1 MKISLNWIKEYI
13 SVPETESIDA
23 LQDKMVSTG
32 LDIEGVENESDK
44 LKNFVVGEVLEKIK
58 HPDADKLSLCKVN
71 AGGEENLSI
80 VCGAPNVDAGQ
91 KVCVALIGAI
101 IPNGDFEIKK
111 SKIRGQLSEGMI
123 CSEKELN
130 MSDNH
135 DGIMVLDPKAKIGEK
150 FADYIKVNDIVFDI
164 GITANR
170 GDLFSHF
177 GVAREIGALYNEKIK
192 IPEIKITE
200 SEKPTTDLIKISI
213 EANDVCKRFTGRV
226 ISNVTIKESP
236 EWLKKRLKA
245 IGLNPKNNIVDITNY
260 VMFETGQP
268 LHAFDY
274 DKINGKE
281 IIVKKA
287 KDGDKF
293 TTLDGKERTLNSESL
308 MICDANGYSG
318 IAGVMGG
325 KNSEISGDTKNIF
338 LESAY
343 FDAVSVR
350 KNSKKLGLMTD
361 ASQRFE
367 RGVDINMVK
376 YASER
381 AAQLFMELA
390 GGEVSKGLY
399 DVYPEQF
406 ETVKIPLRVSKTNDV
421 LGTDLKEEEII
432 SLLEKI
438 EFKHTGKESDSLMFE
453 VPEFRR
459 LDVSREIDLIEET
472 ARIFGYDNIE
482 GEMNFNINVSKAA
495 NYGSKIY
502 KLNRQITEYLTG
514 RGFNQILTNPLA
526 EEKLLRK
533 FEEDKESIIPLKN
546 SISVEMDSMR
556 TGLIY
561 GMLKIIG
568 FNFNNSGKDSSLK
581 FFESGRIF
589 RNSDKKFKEEDRLI
603 IAMSGKKDSESIYD
617 GEKNFD
623 FFDIK
628 GEAEMFLYKLHLEN
642 FTLFYY
648 NDNVSDGIKADIR
661 INDEIIGG
669 IYKVNNKLKSEF
681 EISQDVFAAE
691 FYLNKI
697 VSKIDKVKKF
707 SDIPKF
713 PSVKRDLALIAESG
727 VKYDEIRNYIIKSS
741 GKFLKK
747 LSLFDIYED
756 EKIGHNKKSIA
767 FTLEFSSN
775 EKTLTDEETG
785 NIIKKILN
793 NLEKNLGVTL
803 RA

>member
-1 MKISLNWIKEYI
+1 MKISLNWVKEYI
-13 SVPETESIDA
+13 SIPETESIDA
-23 LQDKMVSTG
+23 LQDKMISTG

-44 LKNFVVGEVLEKIK
+44 LKNFVIGEVIEKIK

-71 AGGEENLSI
+71 TGGEENLSI

-135 DGIMVLDPKAKIGEK
+135 DGIMVLDTKAKIGQK
-150 FADYIKVNDIVFDI
+150 FADYIKANDVLFDI

-192 IPEIKITE
+192 IPDIKITG
-200 SEKPTTDLIKISI
+200 SERDTKEFIKISI
-213 EANDVCKRFTGRV
+213 EANDVCKRFTGRI
-226 ISNVTIKESP
+226 ISNVKIKESP
-236 EWLKKRLKA
+236 EWLKKRLKS
-245 IGLNPKNNIVDITNY
+245 IGLNPKNNVVDITNY

-281 IIVKKA
+281 IIIKKA

-293 TTLDGKERTLNSESL
+293 TTLDGKERVLNAESL
-308 MICDANGYSG
+308 MICDANGYTG

-325 KNSEISGDTKNIF
+325 KNSEISDDTKNIF

-390 GGEVSKGLY
+390 GGEVSKSLY
-399 DVYPEQF
+399 DVYPEKFQP
-406 ETVKIPLRVSKTNDV
+406 VKVPVRIKKTNDI
-421 LGTDLKEEEII
+421 LGTGLNEEEITA
-432 SLLEKI
+432 LLEKI
-438 EFKHTGKESDSLMFE
+438 EFKYTGKEEDKLIFE

-459 LDVSREIDLIEET
+459 LDVCREIDLIEEI
-472 ARIFGYDNIE
+472 ARIYGYDNIE
-482 GEMNFNINVSKAA
+482 GEMNFNINVSNAV
-495 NYGSKIY
+495 NYGSRIF
-502 KLNRQITEYLTG
+502 KLNREITDYFTG

-526 EEKLLRK
+526 EEKVIKK
-533 FEEDKESIIPLKN
+533 FTEDPGIIISLKN

-556 TGLIY
+556 TGMIY

-568 FNFNNSGKDSSLK
+568 FNFNNSGKDISLK

-589 RNSDKKFKEEDRLI
+589 KNTGKKFTEEDRLI
-603 IAMSGKKDSESIYD
+603 ITMSGKKDSETIYN

-628 GEAEMFLYKLHLEN
+628 GEAEMFLYKLQLEN
-642 FTLFYY
+642 FSLFYY
-648 NDNVSDGIKADIR
+648 TDNVSGGIKADIR

-669 IYKVNNKLKSEF
+669 IYKIDSRLKSEF
-681 EISQDVFAAE
+681 EIEQDVYAAE
-691 FYLNKI
+691 FYLNKLI
-697 VSKIDKVKKF
+697 TKTGKDRKF
-707 SDIPKF
+707 KDISRF
-713 PSVKRDLALIAESG
+713 PSVKRDLALIADTG
-727 VKYDEIRNYIIKSS
+727 VKYDEIRNFIVQSS

-756 EKIGHNKKSIA
+756 EKIGENKKSIA
-767 FTLEFSSN
+767 FTLEFSSD

>member
-1 MKISLNWIKEYI
+1 MKISLNWVKEYI
-13 SVPETESIDA
+13 SIPETESIDA
-23 LQDKMVSTG
+23 LQDKMISTG

-44 LKNFVVGEVLEKIK
+44 LKNFVIGEVIEKIK

-71 AGGEENLSI
+71 TGGEENLSI

-135 DGIMVLDPKAKIGEK
+135 DGIMVLDTKAKIGQK
-150 FADYIKVNDIVFDI
+150 FADYIKANDVLFDI

-192 IPEIKITE
+192 IPDIKITG
-200 SEKPTTDLIKISI
+200 SERDTKEFIKISI
-213 EANDVCKRFTGRV
+213 EANDVCKRFTGRI
-226 ISNVTIKESP
+226 ISNVKIKESP
-236 EWLKKRLKA
+236 EWLKKRLKS
-245 IGLNPKNNIVDITNY
+245 IGLNPKNNVVDITNY

-281 IIVKKA
+281 IIIKKA

-293 TTLDGKERTLNSESL
+293 TTLDGKERVLNAESL
-308 MICDANGYSG
+308 MICDANGYTG

-325 KNSEISGDTKNIF
+325 KNSEISDDTKNIF

-390 GGEVSKGLY
+390 GGEVSKSLY
-399 DVYPEQF
+399 DVYPEKFQP
-406 ETVKIPLRVSKTNDV
+406 VKVPVRIKKTNDI
-421 LGTDLKEEEII
+421 LGTGLNEEEITA
-432 SLLEKI
+432 LLEKI
-438 EFKHTGKESDSLMFE
+438 EFKYTGKEEDKLIFE

-459 LDVSREIDLIEET
+459 LDVCREIDLIEEI
-472 ARIFGYDNIE
+472 ARIYGYDNIE
-482 GEMNFNINVSKAA
+482 GEMNFNINVSNAV
-495 NYGSKIY
+495 NYGSRIF
-502 KLNRQITEYLTG
+502 KLNREITDYFTG

-526 EEKLLRK
+526 EEKVIKK
-533 FEEDKESIIPLKN
+533 FTEDPVIIIPLKN

-556 TGLIY
+556 TGMIY

-568 FNFNNSGKDSSLK
+568 FNFNNSGKDISLK

-589 RNSDKKFKEEDRLI
+589 KNTGKKFTEEDRLI
-603 IAMSGKKDSESIYD
+603 ITMSGKKDSETIYN

-628 GEAEMFLYKLHLEN
+628 GEAEMFLYKLQLEN
-642 FTLFYY
+642 FSLFYY
-648 NDNVSDGIKADIR
+648 TDNVSGGIKADIR

-669 IYKVNNKLKSEF
+669 IYKIDSRLKSEF
-681 EISQDVFAAE
+681 EIEQDVYAAE
-691 FYLNKI
+691 FYLNKLI
-697 VSKIDKVKKF
+697 TKTGKDRKF
-707 SDIPKF
+707 KDISRF
-713 PSVKRDLALIAESG
+713 PSVKRDLALIADTG
-727 VKYDEIRNYIIKSS
+727 VKYDEIRNFIVQSS

-756 EKIGHNKKSIA
+756 EKIGENKKSIA
-767 FTLEFSSN
+767 FTLEFSSD

>member
-1 MKISLNWIKEYI
+1 MKISLNWVKEYI
-13 SVPETESIDA
+13 SIPETESIDA
-23 LQDKMVSTG
+23 LQDKMISTG

-44 LKNFVVGEVLEKIK
+44 LKNFVIGEVIEKIK

-71 AGGEENLSI
+71 TGGEENLSI

-135 DGIMVLDPKAKIGEK
+135 DGIMVLDTKAKIGQK
-150 FADYIKVNDIVFDI
+150 FADYIKANDVLFDI

-192 IPEIKITE
+192 IPDIKITG
-200 SEKPTTDLIKISI
+200 SERDTKEFIKISI
-213 EANDVCKRFTGRV
+213 EANDVCKRFTGRI
-226 ISNVTIKESP
+226 ISNVKIKESP
-236 EWLKKRLKA
+236 EWLKKRLKS
-245 IGLNPKNNIVDITNY
+245 IGLNPKNNVVDITNY

-281 IIVKKA
+281 IIIKKA

-293 TTLDGKERTLNSESL
+293 TTLDGKERVLNAESL
-308 MICDANGYSG
+308 MICDANGYTG

-325 KNSEISGDTKNIF
+325 KNSEISDDTKNIF

-390 GGEVSKGLY
+390 GGEVSKSLY
-399 DVYPEQF
+399 DVYPEKFQP
-406 ETVKIPLRVSKTNDV
+406 VKVPVRIKKTNDI
-421 LGTDLKEEEII
+421 LGTGLNEEEITA
-432 SLLEKI
+432 LLEKI
-438 EFKHTGKESDSLMFE
+438 EFKYTGKEEDKLIFE

-459 LDVSREIDLIEET
+459 LDVCREIDLIEEI
-472 ARIFGYDNIE
+472 ARIYGYDNIE
-482 GEMNFNINVSKAA
+482 GEMNFNINVSNAV
-495 NYGSKIY
+495 NYGSRIF
-502 KLNRQITEYLTG
+502 KLNREITDYFTG

-526 EEKLLRK
+526 EEKVIKK
-533 FEEDKESIIPLKN
+533 FTEDPVIIIPLKN

-556 TGLIY
+556 TGMIY

-568 FNFNNSGKDSSLK
+568 FNFNNSGKDISLK

-589 RNSDKKFKEEDRLI
+589 KNTGKKFTEEDRLI
-603 IAMSGKKDSESIYD
+603 ITMSGKKDSETIYN

-628 GEAEMFLYKLHLEN
+628 GEAEMFLYKLQLEN
-642 FTLFYY
+642 FSLFYY
-648 NDNVSDGIKADIR
+648 TDNVSGGIKADIR
-661 INDEIIGG
+661 INDEIIGE
-669 IYKVNNKLKSEF
+669 IYKIDSRLKSEF
-681 EISQDVFAAE
+681 EIEQDVYAAE
-691 FYLNKI
+691 FYLNKLI
-697 VSKIDKVKKF
+697 TKTGKDRKF
-707 SDIPKF
+707 KDISRF
-713 PSVKRDLALIAESG
+713 PSVKRDLALIADTG
-727 VKYDEIRNYIIKSS
+727 VKYDEIRNFIVQSS

-756 EKIGHNKKSIA
+756 EKIGENKKSIA
-767 FTLEFSSN
+767 FTLEFSSD

>member
-1 MKISLNWIKEYI
+1 MKISLNWVKEYI
-13 SVPETESIDA
+13 SVHETESINA
-23 LQDKMVSTG
+23 LQDKMISTG
-32 LDIEGVENESDK
+32 LDIEGVENEAGK

-71 AGGEENLSI
+71 VGGEENLSI

-150 FADYIKVNDIVFDI
+150 FADYIKANDVVFDI

-200 SEKPTTDLIKISI
+200 SEKPTTELIKISI

-236 EWLKKRLKA
+236 EWLKKRLRSV
-245 IGLNPKNNIVDITNY
+245 GLNPKNNIVDITNY

-293 TTLDGKERTLNSESL
+293 MTLDGKERVLNSESL

-318 IAGVMGG
+318 IAGIMGG
-325 KNSEISGDTKNIF
+325 KNSEISDNTKNIF

-343 FDAVSVR
+343 FDAVSIR

-381 AAQLFMELA
+381 ATQLFMELA
-390 GGEVSKGLY
+390 GGNVSKELY
-399 DVYPEQF
+399 DVYPEKF
-406 ETVKIPLRVSKTNDV
+406 EIVKVPVRVSKTNDV
-421 LGTDLKEEEII
+421 LGTELNEDEITG
-432 SLLEKI
+432 LLEKI
-438 EFKHTGKESDSLMFE
+438 EFKFTDKESDKLIFE

-459 LDVSREIDLIEET
+459 LDVAREIDLIEEI
-472 ARIFGYDNIE
+472 ARIYGYDNIE
-482 GEMNFNINVSKAA
+482 GEMNFNINVTNAA
-495 NYGSKIY
+495 NYGSRIF
-502 KLNRQITEYLTG
+502 KLNREITEYLTG

-526 EEKLLRK
+526 EEKLLKK
-533 FEEDKESIIPLKN
+533 FAEDNDSIIPLKN

-556 TGLIY
+556 TGMIY

-568 FNFNNSGKDSSLK
+568 FNFNNSGKDISLK

-589 RNSDKKFKEEDRLI
+589 KNTEKKFKEEDRLI
-603 IAMSGKKDSESIYD
+603 IAMSGKKDSESIFD

-628 GEAEMFLYKLHLEN
+628 GEAEMFLYKLNLEN
-642 FTLFYY
+642 FSLFYY

-661 INDEIIGG
+661 INDEIIGE
-669 IYKVNNKLKSEF
+669 IYKIDSRLKKEF
-681 EISQDVFAAE
+681 EIAQDVFTAE
-691 FYLNKI
+691 FYLNKLI
-697 VSKIDKVKKF
+697 SKTGKEKKYTEI
-707 SDIPKF
+707 SKF
-713 PSVKRDLALIAESG
+713 PSVKRDLALIADTG
-727 VKYDEIRNYIIKSS
+727 VKYDEIKDYIVKSS
-741 GKFLKK
+741 GKYLKK
-747 LSLFDIYED
+747 LNLFDIYED
-756 EKIGHNKKSIA
+756 EKIGKNKKSIA

-785 NIIKKILN
+785 NIVKKILK

>member
-1 MKISLNWIKEYI
+1 MKISLNWVKEYI
-13 SVPETESIDA
+13 SIPETESIDA
-23 LQDKMVSTG
+23 LQDKMISTG

-44 LKNFVVGEVLEKIK
+44 LKNFVIGEVIEKIK

-71 AGGEENLSI
+71 TGGEENLSI

-135 DGIMVLDPKAKIGEK
+135 DGIMVLDTKAKIGQK
-150 FADYIKVNDIVFDI
+150 FADYIKANDVLFDI

-192 IPEIKITE
+192 IPDIKITG
-200 SEKPTTDLIKISI
+200 SERDTKEFIKISI
-213 EANDVCKRFTGRV
+213 EANDVCKRFTGRI
-226 ISNVTIKESP
+226 ISNVKIKESP
-236 EWLKKRLKA
+236 EWLKKRLKS
-245 IGLNPKNNIVDITNY
+245 IGLNPKNNVVDITNY

-281 IIVKKA
+281 IIIKKA

-293 TTLDGKERTLNSESL
+293 TTLDGKERVLNAESL
-308 MICDANGYSG
+308 MICDANGYTG

-325 KNSEISGDTKNIF
+325 KNSEISDDTKNIF

-390 GGEVSKGLY
+390 GGEVSKSLY
-399 DVYPEQF
+399 DVYPEKFQP
-406 ETVKIPLRVSKTNDV
+406 VKVPVRIKKTNDI
-421 LGTDLKEEEII
+421 LGTGLNEEEITA
-432 SLLEKI
+432 LLEKI
-438 EFKHTGKESDSLMFE
+438 EFKYTGKEEDKLIFE

-459 LDVSREIDLIEET
+459 LDVCREIDLIEEI
-472 ARIFGYDNIE
+472 ARIYGYDNIE
-482 GEMNFNINVSKAA
+482 GEMNFNINVSNAV
-495 NYGSKIY
+495 NYGSRIF
-502 KLNRQITEYLTG
+502 KLNREITDYFTG

-526 EEKLLRK
+526 EEKVIKK
-533 FEEDKESIIPLKN
+533 FTEDPGIIISLKN

-556 TGLIY
+556 TGMIY

-568 FNFNNSGKDSSLK
+568 FNFNNSGKDISLK

-589 RNSDKKFKEEDRLI
+589 KNTGKKFTEEDRLI
-603 IAMSGKKDSESIYD
+603 ITMSGKKDSETIYN

-628 GEAEMFLYKLHLEN
+628 GEAEMFLYKLQLEN
-642 FTLFYY
+642 FSLFYY
-648 NDNVSDGIKADIR
+648 TDNVSGGIKADIR
-661 INDEIIGG
+661 INDEIIGV
-669 IYKVNNKLKSEF
+669 IYKVDSKLKSEF
-681 EISQDVFAAE
+681 EIEQDVYAAE
-691 FYLNKI
+691 FYLNKLI
-697 VSKIDKVKKF
+697 TKTGKDRKF
-707 SDIPKF
+707 KDISRF
-713 PSVKRDLALIAESG
+713 PSVKRDLALIADTG
-727 VKYDEIRNYIIKSS
+727 VKYDEIRNFIVQSS

-756 EKIGHNKKSIA
+756 EKIGENKKSIA
-767 FTLEFSSN
+767 FTLEFSSD

>member
-1 MKISLNWIKEYI
+1 MKISLNWVKEYI
-13 SVPETESIDA
+13 SIPETESIDA
-23 LQDKMVSTG
+23 LQDKMISTG

-44 LKNFVVGEVLEKIK
+44 LKNFVIGEVIEKIK

-71 AGGEENLSI
+71 TGGEENLSI

-135 DGIMVLDPKAKIGEK
+135 DGIMVLDTKAKIGQK
-150 FADYIKVNDIVFDI
+150 FADYIKANDVLFDI

-192 IPEIKITE
+192 IPDIKITG
-200 SEKPTTDLIKISI
+200 SERDTKEFIKISI
-213 EANDVCKRFTGRV
+213 EANDVCKRFTGRI
-226 ISNVTIKESP
+226 ISNVKIKESP
-236 EWLKKRLKA
+236 EWLKKRLKS
-245 IGLNPKNNIVDITNY
+245 IGLNPKNNVVDITNY

-281 IIVKKA
+281 IIIKKA

-293 TTLDGKERTLNSESL
+293 TTLDGKERVLNAESL
-308 MICDANGYSG
+308 MICDANGYTG

-325 KNSEISGDTKNIF
+325 KNSEISDDTKNIF

-390 GGEVSKGLY
+390 GGEVSKSLY
-399 DVYPEQF
+399 DVYPEKFQP
-406 ETVKIPLRVSKTNDV
+406 VKVPVRIKKTNDI
-421 LGTDLKEEEII
+421 LGTGLNEEEITA
-432 SLLEKI
+432 LLEKI
-438 EFKHTGKESDSLMFE
+438 EFKYTGKEEDKLIFE

-459 LDVSREIDLIEET
+459 LDVCREIDLIEEI
-472 ARIFGYDNIE
+472 ARIYGYDNIE
-482 GEMNFNINVSKAA
+482 GEMNFNINVSNAV
-495 NYGSKIY
+495 NYGSRIF
-502 KLNRQITEYLTG
+502 KLNREITDYFTG

-526 EEKLLRK
+526 EEKVIKK
-533 FEEDKESIIPLKN
+533 FTEDPGIIISLKN

-556 TGLIY
+556 TGMIY

-568 FNFNNSGKDSSLK
+568 FNFNNSGKDISLK

-589 RNSDKKFKEEDRLI
+589 KNTGKKFTEEDRLI
-603 IAMSGKKDSESIYD
+603 ITMSGKKDSETIYN

-628 GEAEMFLYKLHLEN
+628 GEAEMFLYKLQLEN
-642 FTLFYY
+642 FSLFYY
-648 NDNVSDGIKADIR
+648 TDNVSGGIKADIR
-661 INDEIIGG
+661 INDEIIGE
-669 IYKVNNKLKSEF
+669 IYKIDSRLKSEF
-681 EISQDVFAAE
+681 EIEQDVYAAE
-691 FYLNKI
+691 FYLNKLI
-697 VSKIDKVKKF
+697 TKTGKDRKF
-707 SDIPKF
+707 KDISRF
-713 PSVKRDLALIAESG
+713 PSVKRDLALIADTG
-727 VKYDEIRNYIIKSS
+727 VKYDEIRNFIVQSS

-756 EKIGHNKKSIA
+756 EKIGENKKSIA
-767 FTLEFSSN
+767 FTLEFSSD